1 MSASSLRSVRC
12 VRHPMP
18 GRRASSVPAAR
29 GAEADPAASVRAGG
43 AAYRRQGAAGSL
55 HPGRSRAAPG
65 RSIRG
70 LMWLD
75 AAVLALIAW
84 LGWAGARAGAEVA
97 GVRLLGL
104 PLAYAGALGAGYA
117 FGPALAR
124 ELGLSRLAAS
134 LAASSVGFAAVL
146 LALHLVLRAVRERCD
161 APSARGQALGALF
174 GALRGALLA
183 LPLLWL
189 GGLAEGARS

>member
-104 PLAYAGALGAGYA
+104 PLARSEERRVGKEWRIRRAAYSRQCVMSVRVSAG
-117 FGPALAR
+117 PR
-124 ELGLSRLAAS
+124 
-134 LAASSVGFAAVL
+134 
-146 LALHLVLRAVRERCD
+146 
-161 APSARGQALGALF
+161 
-174 GALRGALLA
+174 
-183 LPLLWL
+183 
-189 GGLAEGARS
+189 